1 MFGRDDEVAA
11 LLDLIRTGQTRFLT
25 LIGASGSGK
34 SSLLMGGV
42 CPMLRHGVLG
52 DMSAWSIAYL
62 RPGARPCEALAHA
75 IVGLDASAGMLARA
89 ARRLPKG
96 KVTLVHG
103 DATDPAAAGVEGP
116 FDGVMMAYGIRNVP
130 DRDAC
135 LRNILALRGDPP
147 RGETTFTP
155 APGGL
160 RHASELVAL
169 IRERGDFCVGA
180 ACYPEVHPEAPNLD
194 VDLAHLKTKVDA
206 GVDYLITQLFF
217 DNAVYH
223 RFTAQARAIGVDVP
237 IIPGIMPV
245 TNLGQIERFSRM
257 CGATIPSRLHD
268 RLSQV
273 ADDPQE
279 IFWAGVVYAAH
290 QCRSLL
296 EPSLPLPFAR
306 PPRGVAGIH
315 FYTLNKSPAT
325 RAIFEILRLARSAL
339 V

>member
-1 MFGRDDEVAA
+1 M
-11 LLDLIRTGQTRFLT
+11 LIRERLKHKRPIFSFEFFPPKTEKSEATLWRGLESLAMLEPDFVSVTYGAGGGTQAKTLELVSRIKRDLGIEPVAHLTCVGATR
-25 LIGASGSGK
+25 
-34 SSLLMGGV
+34 
-42 CPMLRHGVLG
+42 
-52 DMSAWSIAYL
+52 D
-62 RPGARPCEALAHA
+62 E
-75 IVGLDASAGMLARA
+75 LAR
-89 ARRLPKG
+89 
-96 KVTLVHG
+96 VI
-103 DATDPAAAGVEGP
+103 
-116 FDGVMMAYGIRNVP
+116 DGLGERGI
-130 DRDAC
+130 
-135 LRNILALRGDPP
+135 RNILALRGDPP